1 MRFQTPRR
9 DIEFTIA
16 DGWWAFSEMETF
28 DTGPSSY
35 YPYTPSAK
43 GVQIIELSEIEPPQR
58 DVGIPPFKKYKLV
71 PLLLAFQSPEC
82 ELPPIEVCEGHESG
96 YRYRVTNG
104 YHRYYASVAVGYTS
118 LPVIVRAEVRL

>member
-16 DGWWAFSEMETF
+16 DEWWSFSEMETF
-28 DTGPSSY
+28 DSGPGTY
-35 YPYTPSAK
+35 YPYTRSAK
-43 GVQIIELSEIEPPQR
+43 GVQIIELSQVEPPQR
-58 DVGIPPFKKYKLV
+58 TDGVSPFKKYKLV
-71 PLLLAFQSPEC
+71 PVLLAFQSPEC
-82 ELPPIEVCEGHESG
+82 GLLPIEVCEAHESG

-104 YHRYYASVAVGYTS
+104 YHRYYASVAVGYTN